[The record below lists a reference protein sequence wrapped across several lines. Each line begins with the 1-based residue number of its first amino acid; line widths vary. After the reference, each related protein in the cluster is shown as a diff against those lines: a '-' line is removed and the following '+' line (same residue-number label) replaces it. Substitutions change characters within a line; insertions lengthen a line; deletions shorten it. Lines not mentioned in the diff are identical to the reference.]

1 MYSSAPIPFSEVPE
15 GHSFLHKKLKYLKV
29 SPDIFNG
36 NNALALNR
44 ACLPRIFTP
53 NTQVYPEL

>member
-15 GHSFLHKKLKYLKV
+15 GHSFLYKKLKYLKV
-29 SPDIFNG
+29 SPHIFDG

-44 ACLPRIFTP
+44 ACLPRTFSQ
-53 NTQVYPEL
+53 NTQVFPEL